1 MAVKYSSPFT
11 WLGPKRYTDVP
22 CQIEDIP
29 IIDAVIISHNHYDH
43 MDHPTILKI
52 KARHPNVHFFVP
64 LGNKKWFAE
73 SGINEGV
80 TELDWWEQR
89 DMELVPSTSKP
100 TLSTVDVKSNSAEE
114 KGISARI
121 GCLPCQHTSA
131 RTLFDKG
138 LTLWASWSVESG
150 GKKVWF
156 GGDTGYR
163 AVPELAKG
171 VDDYDEEHV
180 YPHCPAFK
188 DIGELRGPFDLG
200 LIPIGAYVC
209 TLAFQMI
216 DSRNRPSGWEFVL
229 RNDSPRYD
237 IFVEAAS

>member
-1 MAVKYSSPFT
+1 MAFDDCSPFT
-11 WLGPKRYTDVP
+11 WMGPKRYTEVP

-29 IIDAVIISHNHYDH
+29 TIDAVVISHSHYDH
-43 MDHPTILKI
+43 MDHPTIMKI
-52 KARHPNVHFFVP
+52 KAKHPNVHFFVP

-73 SGINEGV
+73 SGIKEGV

-89 DMELVPSTSKP
+89 DIDLAPSASKP
-100 TLSTVDVKSNSAEE
+100 AVSNTNVKSDLAIE
-114 KGISARI
+114 KSISARI

-163 AVPELAKG
+163 AVPELPKG
-171 VDDYDEEHV
+171 VDDYDEELV
-180 YPHCPAFK
+180 YPHCP
-188 DIGELRGPFDLG
+188 GERAMSL
-200 LIPIGAYVC
+200 
-209 TLAFQMI
+209 
-216 DSRNRPSGWEFVL
+216 
-229 RNDSPRYD
+229 
-237 IFVEAAS
+237 

>member
-1 MAVKYSSPFT
+1 MISGNCSPFT

-29 IIDAVIISHNHYDH
+29 SIDAVVISHNHYDH
-43 MDHPTILKI
+43 MDHPTIMRI
-52 KARHPNVHFFVP
+52 KAKHPNVHFFVP
-64 LGNKKWFAE
+64 LGNKKWFE
-73 SGINEGV
+73 KSGITEGV

-89 DMELVPSTSKP
+89 DIDLAPSRSKP
-100 TLSTVDVKSNSAEE
+100 AVSKTNVSSDSMEE
-114 KGISARI
+114 KSISARI

-163 AVPELAKG
+163 SVPELPKG

-188 DIGELRGPFDLG
+188 DIGDLRGPFDLG
-200 LIPIGAYVC
+200 LIPIGAYVR
-209 TLAFQMI
+209 
-216 DSRNRPSGWEFVL
+216 SRLSQFPRLNDVL
-229 RNDSPRYD
+229 GLYS
-237 IFVEAAS
+237 